1 MGKSPIASGGSLN
14 ILNLESIDTL
24 QKEGQSEVQLPVE
37 NSEALD
43 ERLGTSADGSLS
55 SSGSF
60 KGNEN
65 IGNDSAFYEKFLL
78 DDLDSYWDEINDR
91 LSISR
96 MVSDSVIKGIVNAVV
111 EEAAAKI
118 ASKEAE
124 IATLN
129 EMLRSCK
136 SDAALSNRLAPV
148 VMLPKPSAIMVEIE
162 KTNSELH
169 KIYSDVSIDSN
180 YAEQLGRI
188 KFAAEE
194 QLHRL
199 QEDLQDL
206 KTSNCYGRI
215 DGGSMDSG
223 MCSILRKVKADEK
236 FLRIDGQIDDLKVML
251 ASGYEQIN
259 DIFCSVKTSIWE
271 KQWEHEFQKEISNF
285 MIQNSIRGLQDEFE
299 TKLYEQRGLINTL
312 IKNWQEKV
320 AELATLREELDD
332 ISKSLWSSENNHES
346 FEEWSSAKRKEVFP
360 RKVLGNH
367 HFPSHPEENGT
378 IMMEKSEDSGK
389 VMLEVAELSQL
400 KHMTKEELVSYF
412 KTEMTKMRRHHE
424 SALQEKTEDLFRLK
438 RDFLKKKGSSPF
450 RKDKDYELL
459 KKKIPEVILKLNE
472 ILLEKE
478 KLPPFHDDHDEV
490 CRLKER
496 IDCLFSE
503 NQHLRGLLLD
513 KRKEVKHL
521 SSQVSG
527 AMSQISLHSSVEASF
542 QKQIMKF
549 KGDLEDMKMEISIR
563 DELYNIILRELISKH
578 KCIMEDIK
586 FETISLQEID
596 SVIIKGVAWD
606 AISTINPAIS
616 KYHTEKAHLE
626 TKIFEKDK
634 ALRLEIEENKKLKQ
648 RIASLSSVM
657 KEKEKLAIE
666 TGSTLMQ
673 QKKQFD
679 LVHQELGLSRDQVRK
694 QEILI
699 SDFKVESYSMKSRL
713 NEAMQQIHQYELE
726 INQLNEKLRSAMDA
740 LEEEGKQK
748 AMLHHIIEEKQ
759 KSLSLF
765 DTKGGEQARHLD
777 HIIVTAMELSKA
789 VVDFESRSAER
800 IKWTE
805 SRLNM
810 LTHQFEP
817 LVKQAILLKKKEF
830 WYKQILEIRCSN
842 LQKAEA
848 EVDLLGD
855 EVDALLG
862 LLGKIYV
869 ALDHYS
875 PVLQHYPGLSE
886 YD

>member
-1 MGKSPIASGGSLN
+1 MERMESSG
-14 ILNLESIDTL
+14 
-24 QKEGQSEVQLPVE
+24 VQLPLE
-37 NSEALD
+37 NSEVLD

-55 SSGSF
+55 SSRSF

-78 DDLDSYWDEINDR
+78 DDLDSYWDEINSR

-136 SDAALSNRLAPV
+136 SDAALRNRLAPV
-148 VMLPKPSAIMVEIE
+148 VMLPKPSAIMIEIE

-169 KIYSDVSIDSN
+169 QIYSDASIYSN
-180 YAEQLGRI
+180 YEKQLGSI
-188 KFAAEE
+188 KLAAEE

-215 DGGSMDSG
+215 DVSSMDSG
-223 MCSILRKVKADEK
+223 MFSILPAVKADEK
-236 FLRIDGQIDDLKVML
+236 LLEIDGRIDDLKVML

-259 DIFCSVKTSIWE
+259 DIFFSMKTSIWE

-285 MIQNSIRGLQDEFE
+285 MIQNSIRSLQDEFE

-312 IKNWQEKV
+312 IKNRQEKV

-332 ISKSLWSSENNHES
+332 ISKSLSSSENNYES
-346 FEEWSSAKRKEVFP
+346 FEEWSAAKRKELFSG
-360 RKVLGNH
+360 KVLGNH

-378 IMMEKSEDSGK
+378 IMMEKSEDSSK

-424 SALQEKTEDLFRLK
+424 SALQEKTEELFRFK
-438 RDFLKKKGSSPF
+438 RDFLKEKGSSPF
-450 RKDKDYELL
+450 RKDKDCELL
-459 KKKIPEVILKLNE
+459 KKKIPKVILKLNE

-478 KLPPFHDDHDEV
+478 KLPPFHDDHDEL

-496 IDCLFSE
+496 IDCLFSD

-513 KRKEVKHL
+513 KRKEIKHL
-521 SSQVSG
+521 SSQVSD
-527 AMSQISLHSSVEASF
+527 AVSQISLHSSVEPNF
-542 QKQIMKF
+542 LKQIMKF
-549 KGDLEDMKMEISIR
+549 KGDMEDMKTETSIR
-563 DELYNIILRELISKH
+563 DELYNIILRELISEH
-578 KCIMEDIK
+578 KCIVEDMRI
-586 FETISLQEID
+586 ETISLQEIG

-606 AISTINPAIS
+606 ATSTINFVIS
-616 KYHTEKAHLE
+616 KYCTEKASLE

-634 ALRLEIEENKKLKQ
+634 ALKFEIEENKKLKQ
-648 RIASLSSVM
+648 KIASLSSVM

-673 QKKQFD
+673 QKEQLD
-679 LVHQELGLSRDQVRK
+679 LVHQELGLFRDQVRR

-726 INQLNEKLRSAMDA
+726 INKLNEKLESAIDV
-740 LEEEGKQK
+740 LEEERKQK

-759 KSLSLF
+759 KSLSLS
-765 DTKGGEQARHLD
+765 DTKGGEQAKQLD
-777 HIIVTAMELSKA
+777 HIIVTAMELSKVA
-789 VVDFESRSAER
+789 VDFESRSAEK
-800 IKWTE
+800 IKRTE

-810 LTHQFEP
+810 LSHQFES
-817 LVKQAILLKKKEF
+817 LVKQAVLLKKKEF

-875 PVLQHYPGLSE
+875 PVLQHYPGVMEILNLVQRE
-886 YD
+886 LKGEDI